1 MFERASYWVPT
12 DRTDV
17 RMTVSTVGELLRDV
31 RYALAAVLGAAVAL
45 LFVVFAQNPN
55 VFVDVVLFSSFPL
68 STRIEVIWGLLPLVS
83 PAYTLV
89 TTAVVAFVAAI
100 IGINVALMAYM
111 FTAGGGG
118 VKESSGS
125 TVGAVLA
132 TFGVGCTACG
142 LPVIGE
148 LAIIFGFAGAVGSIG
163 FLPFGGNEFTALA
176 VLVLVL
182 SMYWIVRNI
191 NEDEACRIDF
201 DE

>member
-1 MFERASYWVPT
+1 MIERASDWVPT

-17 RMTVSTVGELLRDV
+17 RMTAGTVGEVLRDV
-31 RYALAAVLGAAVAL
+31 RYALLGCLGAAVAL
-45 LFVVFAQNPN
+45 LFVVFAQNPQ
-55 VFVDVVLFSSFPL
+55 VFIDVVLLSSFPL
-68 STRIEVIWGLLPLVS
+68 TTRLEVIWGLLPLVS
-83 PAYTLV
+83 PAYSPA
-89 TTAVVAFVAAI
+89 TTVVIAFVVAI
-100 IGINVALMAYM
+100 IGINVALIAYM
-111 FTAGGGG
+111 VTAGGGG

-148 LAIIFGFAGAVGSIG
+148 LAIVFGFAGAVGTIG

-191 NEDEACRIDF
+191 NEDDACRIDL
-201 DE
+201 DG